1 MSYQLF
7 EAFHKDLP
15 KRFPKYKL
23 VSKDSSLAMKILY
36 YGSLMFLW
44 NRAFMTNFTTVLGY
58 TVYMPPSHIG
68 GYEGYK
74 ILRHESIHMEQYSR
88 LGIWFYVLY
97 TLVLPAVWT
106 YRAKFEFDGYV
117 ESLRVEYE
125 TTGNISE
132 YTIDW
137 MVGIFAS
144 PSYLWMCPF
153 KKKMKAKF
161 LAAKAEII
169 AKGNPI
175 V

>member
-1 MSYQLF
+1 MSYPLL
-7 EAFHKDLP
+7 EALHKDLS

-23 VSKDSSLAMKILY
+23 VPKDTSLAMKILY
-36 YGSLMFLW
+36 YGSLMPLW
-44 NRAFMTNFTTVLGY
+44 NSAFMTRFTTVLGY
-58 TVYMPPSHIG
+58 TVYMPTFYIG
-68 GYEGYK
+68 SYEGYK
-74 ILRHESIHMEQYSR
+74 ILRHEAIHMEQYKR
-88 LGIWFYVLY
+88 LGIWQTFLY
-97 TLVLPAVWT
+97 LFALPAVWT
-106 YRAKFEFDGYV
+106 YRAKFEFEAYV

-144 PSYLWMCPF
+144 PNYLWMCPF
-153 KKKMKAKF
+153 KKKMKAKL

-169 AKGNPI
+169 AKGTPT